1 MLTFSAAVHIHL
13 AVQPVDLRLGFDGLA
28 GLVRSRLLHDP
39 LNGHLFVFHNRAADR
54 LKVLYWDRH
63 GWCLWCKRLEQGRFH
78 FPTAD
83 TTALELTPA
92 QFQMLLDGIDLSG
105 VRQFKRYQ
113 RPAPR

>member
-1 MLTFSAAVHIHL
+1 MRTFSAAVHIHL

-28 GLVRSRLLHDP
+28 GLVRSRLQFDP
-39 LNGHLFVFHNRAADR
+39 LGGHLFVFHNKAANR
-54 LKVLYWDRH
+54 LKILYWERS

-83 TTALELTPA
+83 TAALELSPG
-92 QFQMLLDGIDLSG
+92 QLQMLLDGIDLSR

-113 RPAPR
+113 RPAAG